1 MKNGLC
7 KNGELMPNWYF
18 RPANSCN
25 SAMSLTIFLLFS
37 RPHNKAYNLT
47 AFGEKSF

>member
-25 SAMSLTIFLLFS
+25 SAMRIFLLFS